1 MRQKK
6 KIYQKL
12 LSWSSVLPV
21 AIFLTSCNSVIVAE
35 ERFSFELSQHPV
47 FFLVFIFLLFLQM
60 MLHMVGILA
69 FDGNI
74 REFLLWIFFGYT
86 NDDLLDRMLTRPVKF
101 LIPLWLIFYPIG
113 FFYFK
118 YLNALPSPLIGFPN
132 VDLILFRI
140 IVPVFFLGLMAFAI
154 QLTRVFSNSFFI
166 FRWLWF
172 GWYILV
178 PLTKFTCVVGVT
190 ASFVLW
196 IFRR

>member
-6 KIYQKL
+6 KVYQKL
-12 LSWSSVLPV
+12 LSWSSALPV
-21 AIFLTSCNSVIVAE
+21 AFFLTSCNSVIVTE
-35 ERFSFELSQHPV
+35 ERFSSELSQHPV

-118 YLNALPSPLIGFPN
+118 YRNALPSPLI
-132 VDLILFRI
+132 RI
-140 IVPVFFLGLMAFAI
+140 IVSVFFLGLIAFAI
-154 QLTRVFSNSFFI
+154 QLTRVFSDSFFI
-166 FRWLWF
+166 FRWLRL

-178 PLTKFTCVVGVT
+178 PLTKFTCVVGMT
-190 ASFVLW
+190 ASLVLW